1 MAKVTVIVQKDGE
14 EVARFDGVEGSILE
28 QGDHVAGVL
37 VRQAKA
43 EPMELAVVRLGRRL
57 LDAYPK
63 SQTTA
68 IRGV

>member
-14 EVARFDGVEGSILE
+14 EVARFDGVEWVPLSP
-28 QGDHVAGVL
+28 
-37 VRQAKA
+37 A
-43 EPMELAVVRLGRRL
+43 EPTRQQRGRLAQEWIPSPRRTTANSRL